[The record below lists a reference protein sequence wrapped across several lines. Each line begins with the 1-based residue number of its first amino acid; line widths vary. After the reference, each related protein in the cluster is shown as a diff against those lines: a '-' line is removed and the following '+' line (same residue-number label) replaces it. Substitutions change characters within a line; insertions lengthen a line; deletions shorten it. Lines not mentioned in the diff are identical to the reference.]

1 MTKDKINLK
10 IIIPIFLMAIISVV
24 TIYSAMSYTSPTL
37 GNLALK
43 QFIWYLVGCVLVFI
57 LIKLKNEYLYR
68 HTWFLYIFGNLLLLG
83 LLFFAEPVN
92 NSRCWYII
100 PGVGSIQPSEFMKIF
115 IMLTLATMIHNFRN
129 DYDSPTVKEEFI
141 FILKTLGIVLIPS
154 VLTFLE
160 PDTGSVII
168 YFIIYISMM
177 FASGIR
183 IGWFIMAISVVW
195 VILGTTLFLYFR
207 EEDLFIKIF
216 GTSIFYRLDRLF
228 DWQAGSGLQLENAMA
243 AIGSAG
249 FFGHGFNK
257 TPVYF
262 PESATDFIFA
272 VFASNFGLVGV
283 ILLLAIIIF
292 FDVSIILL
300 TRRKIVDTDKYVL
313 AGIIGML
320 LFQQI
325 QNIGMTVG
333 LLPITG
339 ITLPFI
345 SYGGSSLLSYMLLA
359 GVLINIS
366 MEKAKSYRFR

>member
-37 GNLALK
+37 GNLTLK

-129 DYDSPTVKEEFI
+129 DYDSPTVREEFI

-207 EEDLFIKIF
+207 EEDLFIKIDC
-216 GTSIFYRLDRLF
+216 L
-228 DWQAGSGLQLENAMA
+228 
-243 AIGSAG
+243 IG
-249 FFGHGFNK
+249 
-257 TPVYF
+257 
-262 PESATDFIFA
+262 
-272 VFASNFGLVGV
+272 GLVQGYNLKMLWRQLV
-283 ILLLAIIIF
+283 RRGCSDMALIRRLYIFPSQQRTLYLPYLLL
-292 FDVSIILL
+292 IL
-300 TRRKIVDTDKYVL
+300 
-313 AGIIGML
+313 G
-320 LFQQI
+320 
-325 QNIGMTVG
+325 
-333 LLPITG
+333 
-339 ITLPFI
+339 
-345 SYGGSSLLSYMLLA
+345 
-359 GVLINIS
+359 
-366 MEKAKSYRFR
+366 

>member
-129 DYDSPTVKEEFI
+129 DYDSPTVREEFI

-216 GTSIFYRLDRLF
+216 GTSIFYR
-228 DWQAGSGLQLENAMA
+228 
-243 AIGSAG
+243 
-249 FFGHGFNK
+249 
-257 TPVYF
+257 
-262 PESATDFIFA
+262 
-272 VFASNFGLVGV
+272 
-283 ILLLAIIIF
+283 
-292 FDVSIILL
+292 
-300 TRRKIVDTDKYVL
+300 
-313 AGIIGML
+313 
-320 LFQQI
+320 
-325 QNIGMTVG
+325 
-333 LLPITG
+333 
-339 ITLPFI
+339 
-345 SYGGSSLLSYMLLA
+345 
-359 GVLINIS
+359 
-366 MEKAKSYRFR
+366 